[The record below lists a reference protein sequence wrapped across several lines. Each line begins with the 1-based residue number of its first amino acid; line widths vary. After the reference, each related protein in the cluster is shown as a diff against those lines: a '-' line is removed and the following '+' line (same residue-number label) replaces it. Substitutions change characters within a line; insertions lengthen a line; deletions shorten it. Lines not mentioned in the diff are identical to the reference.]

1 MSFSS
6 NAISL
11 LKSRY
16 LQPEETID
24 GFLDRVSMGK
34 SQYRNII
41 EKLWFLP
48 NSPTLFN
55 LGTEHKGTLSACFK
69 FDVPD
74 SMEGI
79 MDVARKSA
87 LVQKFGGGVGYALS
101 ALRPL
106 GKPIR
111 TTHGKACGPVAVLSL
126 YQSVAEMVTQGGKR
140 HGAQMGILDIEHP
153 DIRSFIHLKDSDPQR
168 FNTFNISV
176 AIPDRFMEAVVD
188 GKKDEADLF
197 REMVDSAWATG
208 DPGVYF
214 IDTAERS
221 NPTRHLGRLTGTNP
235 CGEVPLLDNEACNLG
250 SINLA
255 ACVSQGGFA
264 PSVDWNRL
272 GLVTRTAIR
281 YLDEV
286 IDHNTFP
293 APEIGAAVAKTRKLG
308 LGVMGWADM
317 LALMGIP
324 YDTEEAVALG
334 REVMAHINK
343 IAKQESM
350 YLAFHKGA
358 YPAAI
363 PDEDELVRNATRTCI
378 APTGTIAILAGCS
391 SGIEPHYALS
401 WKRTLGDGT
410 VFDETI
416 PVLDRINGFKPKTSH
431 EIDWQWHVRHQA
443 AFQEHTDLAVSKT
456 INMPK
461 SASKNDI
468 YDAYINMWAQGCKG
482 GTIFRDGCRDEQVL
496 HADHVA
502 GSTTDVRIP
511 EPIFAGA
518 ETSFQ
523 GAAVDDLYIEENEG
537 FDSPAPPHEHV
548 TVKQEGCEVCVECG
562 SSACAI

>member
-1 MSFSS
+1 MPFST
-6 NAISL
+6 NAITL
-11 LKSRY
+11 LQSRY
-16 LQPEETID
+16 LQPGETID
-24 GFLDRVSMGK
+24 GLLDRVSMGK
-34 SQYRNII
+34 SKYRQII
-41 EKLWFLP
+41 ESLQFLP

-106 GKPIR
+106 GSPIR

-140 HGAQMGILDIEHP
+140 RGAQMGILDITHP
-153 DIRSFIHLKDSDPQR
+153 DIRSFIHLKDNDPQQ

-176 AIPDRFMEAVVD
+176 AIPDSFMEAVID
-188 GKKDEADLF
+188 GEEESVSLF
-197 REMVDSAWATG
+197 REVVNSSWTTG

-214 IDTAERS
+214 YDQAERS
-221 NPTRHLGRLTGTNP
+221 NPTKHLGRLTGTNP

-255 ACVSQGGFA
+255 AFVTKGRDGWQFDWPTLGGT
-264 PSVDWNRL
+264 V
-272 GLVTRTAIR
+272 RTAVQ

-293 APEIGAAVAKTRKLG
+293 AQEIQDAVAKTRKLG
-308 LGVMGWADM
+308 LGVMGWADA
-317 LALMGIP
+317 LALMGVP
-324 YDTEEAVALG
+324 YDSDEALALG
-334 REVMAHINK
+334 YEVMMHINEV
-343 IAKQESM
+343 AAMESKS
-350 YLAFHKGA
+350 LGIKKGA
-358 YPAAI
+358 YPAAKG
-363 PDEDELVRNATRTCI
+363 EYFRNATRTCI

-410 VFDETI
+410 VLDESI
-416 PVLDRINGFKPKTSH
+416 PVLDRLNGFRPKTSH
-431 EIDWQWHVRHQA
+431 EIDWSWHIKHQA
-443 AFQEHTDLAVSKT
+443 IFQQHTDLAVSKT
-456 INMPK
+456 INLP
-461 SASKNDI
+461 NDATKKDVW
-468 YDAYINMWAQGCKG
+468 DAFIMMWEKGCKG

-496 HADHVA
+496 HVDHVA
-502 GSTTDVRIP
+502 GSTTDIRVP
-511 EPIFAGA
+511 EPLFSGGEEIGGVEYFAH
-518 ETSFQ
+518 
-523 GAAVDDLYIEENEG
+523 EG
-537 FDSPAPPHEHV
+537 GSTPPPPPHEHELI
-548 TVKQEGCEVCVECG
+548 QEEGCVRCEDLSCAY
-562 SSACAI
+562 SACSV